1 MSLHHARIPVRVVL
15 FCCLVL
21 TAGPQVFAQ
30 GSGTVRGKIMDKST
44 GDPLPGAHVVVVG
57 TSLGAATSLDGAYV
71 IHAVP
76 AGPCK
81 VKASY
86 VGYADDVMDVQVVA
100 GAAVEMNFKLK
111 AQVIEGETVV
121 ITAQAQGQN
130 AAINQQLSSNTISN
144 VVSGARIKEL
154 PDVNA
159 AESIG
164 RLPGVAINR
173 SNGEAS
179 SVVIRGLSP
188 KYNAVTV
195 NGVPLPATG
204 GDDRSVDLSLVSSNI
219 LDGIELKKANTP
231 DMEASALG
239 GTVDLKL
246 KEAPVDPIVNV
257 SAQAGYNR
265 IHDDYGNY
273 AFTGNY
279 GQRFLDGD
287 LGVIASINSDRY
299 NRSADKF
306 SASYTAHDINGQQ
319 TPGLQGVT
327 LRDEAIIRKRAGGS
341 LLLDYAIPFG
351 KASVNGFFNQLEPNS
366 TLRINQPDAEH
377 NSHYYGFE
385 QSKAKTNVF
394 TVSLGLKQ
402 DFDLFK
408 YDVNF
413 SRAGTAFDDPDH
425 RVWGFAQENAAF
437 AGASMFTQPFDLPQ
451 LETIDSAHTGFQS
464 AYINSTKRWEYQN
477 SAQLNIQVPFRVTDD
492 VTGYLKF
499 GGTYRW
505 LDRRN
510 DETQWGRD
518 GLQYGSNGSVSAALT
533 VALRRAAA
541 MYPNDYNWNADSTL
555 TRTYGVLPITRFL
568 DGKYDR
574 SNFLDGN
581 WPQKMVANFDLL
593 NKFTDAMSG
602 TSEWKYYGV
611 GSLGRDYAGAERYQA
626 AYVMTE
632 LKYSDLV
639 TLIPGVR
646 WERYS
651 SAYHGQVFRDVKV
664 SNIEQD
670 PTDLQYI
677 YVERDNQFLLPMVHL
692 IVAPS
697 EWLKIRLARTET
709 LTQPDYMMYAPI
721 TSMNSNN
728 NYCRAA
734 NSLLKPARS
743 YNWDASISV
752 FNNDIGLLSVSG
764 FYKDVYDL
772 IMQTTIYYKQPQA
785 SDDPGI
791 PLPDGLNIPKSW
803 LAANSFQLDTYTNNA
818 ARAIYKGFE
827 VEWQTHFWYLPSVF
841 KGIVLNVNY
850 SRIWSQTYKDYY
862 SVVPTNILIP
872 GHRPPLY
879 RNALIQYSQFAT
891 MPDQPGHTVNVSIG
905 YDYEGFSGRLIY
917 LYQSG
922 RTTFLA
928 NKPEYDSY
936 TEAYSRFDIALQQK
950 IGWGLQVYANL
961 NNLNNRHDQTHEG
974 YTTLYPT
981 YQEYYGFTMD
991 VGVRFSL

>member
-1 MSLHHARIPVRVVL
+1 MSVHLLLIPRRVVL
-15 FCCLVL
+15 VCVLVL
-21 TAGPQVFAQ
+21 AVGLPAFGQ
-30 GSGTVRGKIMDKST
+30 GSGTVKGKILDRHT

-57 TSLGAATSLDGAYV
+57 TSLGAATNLDGSYV

-76 AGPCK
+76 AGVCK

-86 VGYADDVMDVQVVA
+86 IGYADEVTTTTVSAGSAVDVS
-100 GAAVEMNFKLK
+100 FRLK

-130 AAINQQLSSNTISN
+130 GAINQQLSSNTISN

-246 KEAPVDPIVNV
+246 KEAPAEMIVNL

-265 IHDDYGNY
+265 IHDDLGNY
-273 AFTGNY
+273 AFTGNW

-287 LGVIASINSDRY
+287 LGVIASINADRY

-351 KASVNGFFNQLEPNS
+351 KLSANGFFNQLEPNA
-366 TLRINQPDAEH
+366 TLRIDQPDAEH
-377 NSHYYGFE
+377 NSHYYQFE
-385 QSKAKTNVF
+385 QSKARTNVF
-394 TVSLGLKQ
+394 TVSFGVKQ

-408 YDVNF
+408 YDMTL
-413 SRAGTAFDDPDH
+413 SRAGTANDDPDH
-425 RVWGFAQENAAF
+425 RVWSFAQENAAF
-437 AGASMFTQPFDLPQ
+437 AGASMFTPPFDLPQ

-477 SAQLNIQVPFRVTDD
+477 SVQLNIQMPFRLNEEL
-492 VTGYLKF
+492 TGYLQV
-499 GGTYRW
+499 GGTCRW

-518 GLQYGSNGSVSAALT
+518 GLQYGGSGSVSAALT
-533 VALRRAAA
+533 AALRRAAA
-541 MYPNDYNWNADSTL
+541 MYPEDYNWAADSTL

-568 DGKYDR
+568 DPGYSR

-581 WPQKMVANFDLL
+581 WPQKMIADLDLL
-593 NKFTDAMSG
+593 NKFTNAMSG

-611 GSLGRDYAGAERYQA
+611 GSLGRDYAGTERYQA
-626 AYVMTE
+626 AYLMTE
-632 LKYSDLV
+632 LKFTDLV

-646 WERYS
+646 YERYS

-670 PTDLQYI
+670 PTDLQYL
-677 YVERDNQFLLPMVHL
+677 YVERDNHFVLPMVHL
-692 IVAPS
+692 IVAPTD
-697 EWLKIRLARTET
+697 WLKIRLARTET
-709 LTQPDYMMYAPI
+709 LTLPDYMMYAPI

-752 FNNDIGLLSVSG
+752 FNNDIGLLSVAG

-772 IMQTTIYYKQPQA
+772 IMQSTIYYKQPQS

-791 PLPDGLNIPKSW
+791 PLPEGLNIPNNW

-850 SRIWSQTYKDYY
+850 SRVWSQTYKDYF
-862 SVVPTNILIP
+862 SVIPTNILIP

-891 MPDQPGHTVNVSIG
+891 MPDQPGHTVNVSFG
-905 YDYEGFSGRLIY
+905 YDYEGFSARLIY

-936 TEAYSRFDIALQQK
+936 TEAYSRFDVALQQK

-974 YTTLYPT
+974 YTLLYPT